1 MTVPLRF
8 TILLCIFVFVASKQ
22 LHEKLTLEAKDKD
35 EKGFMNLFNN
45 QDEFIKNERIHAT
58 AEVEIELLHLKKSI
72 LYFLQYARH
81 VKAVSESVIDHLLN
95 EIKQQYRSPNY
106 NSNSPIPRL
115 IKNLNKE
122 LKRNEQIKLQKE
134 KEKRKGVKKNKRNN
148 NRRTRVTTKTN

>member
-45 QDEFIKNERIHAT
+45 QDEFIKNER
-58 AEVEIELLHLKKSI
+58 
-72 LYFLQYARH
+72 YARH